1 MIREVC
7 LYDKFSFCKNGVRC
21 LKIHLKE
28 TCQNRECDYMK
39 CNKRHPR
46 PCRIFRMNGYCRF
59 GTSCRYSH
67 RLPKEVEDQN
77 NKIESM
83 EKVNAK
89 LLKQVED
96 QNVEIKELKKKMLD
110 IESKELKNLQ
120 NQINDLVKKNNE
132 KEIAIKNLN
141 VVSNNCGL
149 DEQDD
154 CDDNEEDVELEE
166 KETNIEKE
174 QEINH
179 PEYVQN
185 ALECA
190 KEAYDNI
197 QKQVAIEEVI
207 VSHET
212 CKAETGKKATIK
224 YAHNCLKQVEKLE
237 ADISKIRKN
246 AKDLGTTLT
255 IKCDEFFNRLD
266 QIEVN
271 EELCEDVTE
280 IVENLR
286 DVLSFA
292 ERKPNKERDLRSI
305 VSCKE
310 YLKRYINNPKRPSQI
325 LLSSCC
331 KRCNLSPKVTSFQ
344 PIDPCEPSH
353 L

>member
-28 TCQNRECDYMK
+28 TCQNRECDYKK

-46 PCRIFRMNGYCRF
+46 PCRIFRMNGFCRF

-67 RLPKEVEDQN
+67 SLSKEVEDQN

-96 QNVEIKELKKKMLD
+96 QIVEIKELKKKMLD

-154 CDDNEEDVELEE
+154 CDDKEEDVELEE

-174 QEINH
+174 KEINH

-197 QKQVAIEEVI
+197 QWGMDA
-207 VSHET
+207 
-212 CKAETGKKATIK
+212 
-224 YAHNCLKQVEKLE
+224 KL
-237 ADISKIRKN
+237 N
-246 AKDLGTTLT
+246 
-255 IKCDEFFNRLD
+255 
-266 QIEVN
+266 V
-271 EELCEDVTE
+271 
-280 IVENLR
+280 
-286 DVLSFA
+286 
-292 ERKPNKERDLRSI
+292 
-305 VSCKE
+305 
-310 YLKRYINNPKRPSQI
+310 
-325 LLSSCC
+325 
-331 KRCNLSPKVTSFQ
+331 
-344 PIDPCEPSH
+344 
-353 L
+353 

>member
-110 IESKELKNLQ
+110 FESKDLKNLQ

-185 ALECA
+185 ALECV
-190 KEAYDNI
+190 KEAYENFQWDMDP
-197 QKQVAIEEVI
+197 
-207 VSHET
+207 
-212 CKAETGKKATIK
+212 
-224 YAHNCLKQVEKLE
+224 KLNVQMLSRE
-237 ADISKIRKN
+237 
-246 AKDLGTTLT
+246 
-255 IKCDEFFNRLD
+255 
-266 QIEVN
+266 
-271 EELCEDVTE
+271 
-280 IVENLR
+280 LR
-286 DVLSFA
+286 DVPVGEIISPVYMKAVYEIQKFVKST
-292 ERKPNKERDLRSI
+292 EETKFEKENCILELVRLE
-305 VSCKE
+305 KE
-310 YLKRYINNPKRPSQI
+310 LKTI
-325 LLSSCC
+325 
-331 KRCNLSPKVTSFQ
+331 TF
-344 PIDPCEPSH
+344 
-353 L
+353 

>member
-28 TCQNRECDYMK
+28 TCQNRECDYKK

-46 PCRIFRMNGYCRF
+46 PCRIFRMNGFCRF

-154 CDDNEEDVELEE
+154 CDDIEEDVELEE

-174 QEINH
+174 KEINH

-190 KEAYDNI
+190 KEAYNNI
-197 QKQVAIEEVI
+197 QKLGMDAKINVEILCFELTMSDVPFGQIISPVYMKAVYEIQKFLKSTEETKFAK
-207 VSHET
+207 E
-212 CKAETGKKATIK
+212 
-224 YAHNCLKQVEKLE
+224 NCIL
-237 ADISKIRKN
+237 
-246 AKDLGTTLT
+246 
-255 IKCDEFFNRLD
+255 
-266 QIEVN
+266 
-271 EELCEDVTE
+271 E
-280 IVENLR
+280 IVRFE
-286 DVLSFA
+286 
-292 ERKPNKERDLRSI
+292 KE
-305 VSCKE
+305 
-310 YLKRYINNPKRPSQI
+310 LKTIT
-325 LLSSCC
+325 L
-331 KRCNLSPKVTSFQ
+331 
-344 PIDPCEPSH
+344 
-353 L
+353 